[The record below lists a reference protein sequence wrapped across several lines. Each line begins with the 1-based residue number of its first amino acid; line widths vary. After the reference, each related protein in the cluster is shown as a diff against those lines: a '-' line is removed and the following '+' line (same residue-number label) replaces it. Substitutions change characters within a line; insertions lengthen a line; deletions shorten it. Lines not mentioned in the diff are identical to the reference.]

1 MLAYVAGSGRL
12 LRNEYQGDVKPR
24 FRLAF
29 DVEGEEK
36 RPNGTPYQIRS
47 FFGASIQPRSNL
59 GKLIATA
66 RGRELAES
74 EMGTM
79 DEAPAAG
86 VEEALPQPV
95 ETMLAGVRVM
105 AMVKH
110 TEKGWADFHVDSATK
125 APAQAAS
132 EGW

>member
-1 MLAYVAGSGRL
+1 MR
-12 LRNEYQGDVKPR
+12 
-24 FRLAF
+24 
-29 DVEGEEK
+29 
-36 RPNGTPYQIRS
+36 
-47 FFGASIQPRSNL
+47 SIQPRSNL

-86 VEEALPQPV
+86 AEEALPTPV

-125 APAQAAS
+125 APATGRIRGLVRCIGREPAEVPRLRPS
-132 EGW
+132 RWSP